1 MGGQTFGKENE
12 KGKAYL
18 WNKKKYQTCVNFLL
32 HHEFA
37 QIIVVEDEDS
47 QDYIFNHIN
56 TPQYQISIFHI
67 ILLNIHVAMRRKR
80 QSREIKI
87 FNDGEIKIVK
97 VEQRLSIYWLDIP
110 FCEAIGLKGGF

>member
-1 MGGQTFGKENE
+1 MPK
-12 KGKAYL
+12 
-18 WNKKKYQTCVNFLL
+18 
-32 HHEFA
+32 HEFA
-37 QIIVVEDEDS
+37 QIILVEDEDS

-56 TPQYQISIFHI
+56 TPQYQ
-67 ILLNIHVAMRRKR
+67 LNIHVAMRRKR